1 MPVLALLFL
10 VVPILEL
17 AVILQV
23 GSAIGV
29 WNTIG
34 LLLLMSVLGGWL
46 MKKEGLGVLRRI
58 QRTIE
63 QGRVPGTDLVDAL
76 LILLGGALML
86 TPGFLSDLLGMSLL
100 LPPVRAVVR
109 RVLARRFT
117 LAATT
122 RSPHGIIDL

>member
-1 MPVLALLFL
+1 MLVLAVLFL
-10 VVPILEL
+10 VVPIVEL
-17 AVILQV
+17 AVIIQV
-23 GSAIGV
+23 GQAVGV

-34 LLLLMSVLGGWL
+34 LLILMSVLGGWL

-63 QGRVPGTDLVDAL
+63 AGRVPSTELVDGV
-76 LILLGGALML
+76 LIVIGGALML

-109 RVLARRFT
+109 RIAAKRLT
-117 LAATT
+117 IAATHRT
-122 RSPHGIIDL
+122 GGIIDL